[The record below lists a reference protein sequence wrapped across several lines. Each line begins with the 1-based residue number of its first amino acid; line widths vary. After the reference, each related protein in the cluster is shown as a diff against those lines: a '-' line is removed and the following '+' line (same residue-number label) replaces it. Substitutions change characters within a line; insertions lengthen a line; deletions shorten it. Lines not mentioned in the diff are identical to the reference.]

1 MRKDTA
7 MLSDIPRCGIAG
19 LILGAACAGPVL
31 GGAGTGPRSPAV
43 AGSFYPADKDQL
55 RSAVQAFL
63 ADAVPP
69 GPERPVAL
77 IVPHAGYV
85 FSGQI
90 AADAFR
96 QAVGHDYDVV
106 VILGP
111 NHKAAGFRGIAVYDG
126 PGYRTPLGIAPCD
139 QEVSAALRRADPR
152 FAANAAADAREH
164 SVEVQVPFVQ
174 TVLPAARIVAAVVG
188 SDDPGLWESFGRAL
202 AQVLTDRRALIV
214 ASSDLSHYPDHE
226 DACSSDRAVLA
237 AAATLEPGQVISA
250 IAREMRRGT
259 PQLATCACGEG
270 PMVAAMTAAR
280 LLGATRATVLS
291 YANSGD
297 TPLGDRDRCVGY
309 GAVVLTAGDR
319 PSDTTCLATP
329 PLVAPDD
336 PDLPD
341 AELGPAD
348 RAWLLAFA
356 RRTIGQ
362 YLASGTAPLARGMS
376 PDLLHARGAFVT
388 LKIDGRLRGCIGHM
402 AQDTPL
408 GQVVGAMALQAAFDD
423 PRFSPLQADELPRVH
438 IEISALT
445 PFRSVAGPEAVVV
458 GRDGV
463 LLHKDG
469 RSAVF
474 LPQVATEQG
483 WDRDQLLSQLS
494 RKAGLPAD
502 AWRRGAEL
510 SVFQAEVFGES
521 ETAGR

>member
-1 MRKDTA
+1 
-7 MLSDIPRCGIAG
+7 MLSEIPRCGIAG

-31 GGAGTGPRSPAV
+31 GGAAAGSRPPAV
-43 AGSFYPADKDQL
+43 AGSFYPGDEDQL
-55 RSAVQAFL
+55 RAAVQAFL

-69 GPERPVAL
+69 EPERPVAL

-96 QAVGHDYDVV
+96 QVAGHDYDVV

-126 PGYRTPLGIAPCD
+126 PGYRTPLGVAPCD

-174 TVLPAARIVAAVVG
+174 TVLPTAKIVAAVVG
-188 SDDPGLWESFGRAL
+188 SDDPDLWESFGRAL
-202 AQVLTDRRALIV
+202 ATALAGRRGLIV

-226 DACSSDRAVLA
+226 DACASDRAVLA
-237 AAATLEPGQVISA
+237 AAATMEPGQVIAA
-250 IAREMRRGT
+250 IAREMRRGR

-309 GAVVLTAGDR
+309 GAVVMTAGDR
-319 PSDTTCLATP
+319 PSDTTCLAPAP
-329 PLVAPDD
+329 PAD
-336 PDLPD
+336 PDNPD
-341 AELGPAD
+341 RPDRPDTPLGPAD
-348 RAWLLAFA
+348 RALLLEFA

-376 PDLLHARGAFVT
+376 PALMRARGAFVT
-388 LKIDGRLRGCIGHM
+388 LKISGRLRGCIGHM

-423 PRFSPLQADELPRVH
+423 PRFSPLQAEELPEIH
-438 IEISALT
+438 IEISVLT
-445 PFRSVAGPEAVVV
+445 PFRPVSGPEAVVV

-521 ETAGR
+521 ETPDR